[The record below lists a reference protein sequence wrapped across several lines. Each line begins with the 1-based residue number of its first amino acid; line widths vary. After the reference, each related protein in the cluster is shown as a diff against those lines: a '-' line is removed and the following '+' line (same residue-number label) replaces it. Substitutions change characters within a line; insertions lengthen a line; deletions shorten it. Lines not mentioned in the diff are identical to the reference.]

1 MKCFRLTA
9 AAHAASVDRA
19 WMPLKDCRA
28 GILDTSTPSCASP
41 SVMLKFDAWITSV
54 FARAIPPTADKA
66 PNTDQIGIIIIAR
79 RIDSRKK
86 EAPTK
91 ANQACNPVNK
101 QPQAKTR
108 GWLLLKSS
116 ASMDLVEGP

>member
-28 GILDTSTPSCASP
+28 GILDTSTPSCARP
-41 SVMLKFDAWITSV
+41 SVTLKFDAWITLA

-66 PNTDQIGIIIIAR
+66 PNTGQIGIIIIAR

-91 ANQACNPVNK
+91 AN
-101 QPQAKTR
+101 
-108 GWLLLKSS
+108 
-116 ASMDLVEGP
+116 